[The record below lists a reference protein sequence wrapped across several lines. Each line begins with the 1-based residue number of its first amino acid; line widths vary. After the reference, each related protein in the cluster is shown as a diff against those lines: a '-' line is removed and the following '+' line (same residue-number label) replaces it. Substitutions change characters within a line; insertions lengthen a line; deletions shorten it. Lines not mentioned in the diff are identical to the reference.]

1 MFECSPPVVGNTSG
15 IDSQLHDSFSNVT
28 TDNLPT
34 CNTLVELRLNLGHV
48 TWIFGTLFCLKFF
61 YIYIYLFIYLSDEHT
76 AQHSV
81 CENLHSLEVYRQCQI
96 DDVQTAAERAV
107 RGFYKELRG

>member
-1 MFECSPPVVGNTSG
+1 MQHVGRAQTESWTCYLDFWDF
-15 IDSQLHDSFSNVT
+15 ILPEIYQTFQVSNK
-28 TDNLPT
+28 
-34 CNTLVELRLNLGHV
+34 HFQQ
-48 TWIFGTLFCLKFF
+48 IFKTFF